1 MIKEVVSSEIA
12 RSLKERC
19 YDLNDFLIS
28 NNMKL
33 PDISLLDDEGSVI
46 FESCNYLIEIFES
59 GLISHFSDNNGYGQF
74 LNFTELD
81 NIKRI
86 LIKNK

>member
-1 MIKEVVSSEIA
+1 LSNSDCSDLV
-12 RSLKERC
+12 KERC
-19 YDLNDFLIS
+19 YDLIDFLIS

-33 PDISLLDDEGSVI
+33 PDISLVDDEGSVI